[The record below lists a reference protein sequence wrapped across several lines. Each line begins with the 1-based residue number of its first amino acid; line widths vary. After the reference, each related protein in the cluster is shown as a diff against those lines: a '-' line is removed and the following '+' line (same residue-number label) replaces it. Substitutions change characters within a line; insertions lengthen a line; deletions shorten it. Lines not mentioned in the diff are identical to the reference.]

1 MLVEFCQNMIN
12 KDFKNIE
19 LIHEINKNA
28 VKDEKLLSDLLN
40 SEFRDLAEQIQDTI
54 ILNKIR
60 MKCGDSQSIRET

>member
-60 MKCGDSQSIRET
+60 SKCGDSQNTRET